1 MKYCFIV
8 AIFLICMVITIAN
21 AATVKRN
28 FEFDQLLIRNIPR
41 YRRELKTKVHDKDSS
56 EESKESDESNEN
68 EKISIESSGV
78 VSFFFFFNNFS
89 YLFILECTK
98 NGTYSRKKNSYRIK

>member
-1 MKYCFIV
+1 
-8 AIFLICMVITIAN
+8 MVITIAN

-78 VSFFFFFNNFS
+78 NVPRME
-89 YLFILECTK
+89 LIP
-98 NGTYSRKKNSYRIK
+98 GRKIHIGSNEGSGMDLNEIEGSGIDN